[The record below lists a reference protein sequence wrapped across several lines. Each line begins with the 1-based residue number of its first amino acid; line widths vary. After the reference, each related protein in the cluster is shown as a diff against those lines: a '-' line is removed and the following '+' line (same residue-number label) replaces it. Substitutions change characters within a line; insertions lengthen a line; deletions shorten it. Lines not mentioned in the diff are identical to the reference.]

1 MFCSRPKKRLESF
14 FYDKLRKS
22 VGLHQDCQKNL
33 TAYVPKEKIAKGKVS
48 FDDLVHSIKL
58 GYNDRHVW
66 SQSDTFVKVRT
77 VANFVGQNTVTL
89 LQLGEAHS
97 MKVLEKI
104 LGNEIAKENATT
116 SFREKE
122 PIEWSKSAL
131 DFVKRQYADDFDLFE
146 EFTKQKT
153 SLKS

>member
-1 MFCSRPKKRLESF
+1 
-14 FYDKLRKS
+14 
-22 VGLHQDCQKNL
+22 
-33 TAYVPKEKIAKGKVS
+33 
-48 FDDLVHSIKL
+48 
-58 GYNDRHVW
+58 
-66 SQSDTFVKVRT
+66 
-77 VANFVGQNTVTL
+77 
-89 LQLGEAHS
+89 